1 MHEKTVMTITSE
13 TGECFELIERMIDE
27 TKLFKHPHFE
37 VYFEG
42 ERIAHYT
49 VWMNT
54 RKQTM
59 DEALANFFDAVRKHT
74 LKLWGL

>member
-1 MHEKTVMTITSE
+1 MHEKTLMKITSE
-13 TGECFELIERMIDE
+13 TGECFELVENNR
-27 TKLFKHPHFE
+27 FKYPHFE

-42 ERIAHYT
+42 ERIAQYF
-49 VWMNT
+49 VSMNT